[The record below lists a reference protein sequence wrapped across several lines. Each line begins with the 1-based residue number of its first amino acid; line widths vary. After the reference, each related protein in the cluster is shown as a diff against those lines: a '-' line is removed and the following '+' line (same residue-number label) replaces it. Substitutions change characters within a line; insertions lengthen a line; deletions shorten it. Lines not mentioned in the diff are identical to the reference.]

1 MAAFFFVRSA
11 QARRSDAVIM
21 TTARVSRCLAPL
33 ILTLALGAHAAGPE
47 DPTSARAML
56 SAGAV
61 ELALARVEALQP
73 KEAGAPGWADWEGLR
88 CDILARLNRHAALL
102 ARVQALPPEPAA
114 PALGGCFV
122 AAAQAAVTLNNA
134 DAARAHAARVLWQR
148 GASPGEARS
157 ARLAV
162 IESYVSERRGEDA
175 FRSMLRF
182 QQDYQ
187 PLDRAIADR
196 FAEALLDIG
205 LDRDALNWLG
215 RTDQTSPALLRLQ
228 LRGATLAPEAVIT
241 QARAA
246 LVRSPDAGYWR
257 AIHEAALR
265 TGNGAL
271 QIEALERLLQT
282 ADPRN
287 EAAVSES
294 AQRLWQVYLTT
305 ASDIGNREQLLMGD
319 DRAWADYAARRQG
332 SDPFV
337 SRAFYGHLAQRA
349 QDPDLRRDAQLQLVF
364 SLSSTGLDRT
374 ALRVMQGIGVEP
386 DALDAQ
392 TRYLLGTLAA
402 KRGEAARAF
411 RLWNGLSTPANVDA
425 AQWQLTLAHTALQ
438 AGDAGASAAALTRLL
453 GGRTSLSPELTVST
467 LELAQE
473 MLEMRAL
480 DAAQDVYEQIAP
492 LANDARA
499 REALFGLGR
508 VHELKG
514 EAPAA
519 AASYLRSA
527 LLVQAVAPDAL
538 AFQARL
544 LAALNLMR
552 AGLKDDARA
561 QFEWLVKNST
571 DPALT
576 EAARRGLNRL

>member
-1 MAAFFFVRSA
+1 
-11 QARRSDAVIM
+11 M
-21 TTARVSRCLAPL
+21 TTARVARWL
-33 ILTLALGAHAAGPE
+33 LALAVTFAPGAHAAGRE

-56 SAGAV
+56 NAGAV

-73 KEAGAPGWADWEGLR
+73 KEPGAPQWAEWEGLR
-88 CDILARLNRHAALL
+88 CDILARLDRHSTLL
-102 ARVQALPPEPAA
+102 ARVGALPPEPAS
-114 PALGGCFV
+114 PALSSCFV
-122 AAAQAAVTLNNA
+122 AAARAAAALNNA
-134 DAARAHAARVLWQR
+134 EAARAHGARVLWQR
-148 GASPGEARS
+148 AASASDARA

-162 IESYVSERRGEDA
+162 IESYVAERRGEDA

-182 QQDYQ
+182 QQDYH

-196 FAEALLDIG
+196 FAEALLDLG

-215 RTDQTSPALLRLQ
+215 RTDQTTPALLRLQ
-228 LRGATLAPEAVIT
+228 LRGAVLAPEAVIT

-246 LVRSPDAGYWR
+246 LVRSPDAAGYWR
-257 AIHEAALR
+257 AIHEAAVR

-282 ADPRN
+282 AGARD
-287 EAAVSES
+287 EAAVSDG
-294 AQRLWQVYLTT
+294 AQRLWQSYLTS
-305 ASDIGNREQLLMGD
+305 AADAGNREQLLMGD
-319 DRAWADYAARRQG
+319 DRAWAEQAARRQG
-332 SDPFV
+332 NEPFL
-337 SRAFYGHLAQRA
+337 SRAFYGYLAQRA
-349 QDPDLRRDAQLQLVF
+349 QDPELRRDAQLQLVF
-364 SLSSTGLDRT
+364 SLSSAGLDRT
-374 ALRVMQGIGVEP
+374 ALRLMQTTGVEP

-402 KRGEAARAF
+402 KRGESTRAF
-411 RLWNGLSTPANVDA
+411 RFWNGLATPANLDP

-438 AGDAGASAAALTRLL
+438 AGDASAGASALKRLL
-453 GGRTSLSPELTVST
+453 GGRTSLSAELTASA

-480 DAAQDVYEQIAP
+480 DAAQAAYEQIAP
-492 LANDARA
+492 IASDARA

-514 EAPAA
+514 DAPAA

-561 QFEWLVKNST
+561 QFEWLVKNSR